1 LKFFAWHSRRRVFHA
16 GKKRRTAD
24 FEKREVRKM
33 RIVSNAL
40 QIRSMTEQDYQD
52 VFRMY
57 RQLAGK
63 NIFKNELDFSRIF
76 KSFFDR
82 KDREAYVAALHNRA
96 IGFVTLYYMD
106 VFHRSGQVASIQEL
120 VVTEEFRGRGVGQ
133 AIIEFVKQ
141 RVKERHCRGMEVA
154 TDLWQSGAKSF
165 YERCGLK
172 GQTQMMAI

>member
-1 LKFFAWHSRRRVFHA
+1 
-16 GKKRRTAD
+16 
-24 FEKREVRKM
+24 M

-40 QIRSMTEQDYQD
+40 QIRPIAQQDYQD
-52 VFRMY
+52 VFRMH
-57 RQLAGK
+57 RQLAG
-63 NIFKNELDFSRIF
+63 NSFFGGELEFSRIF
-76 KSFFDR
+76 KSFFER

-106 VFHRSGQVASIQEL
+106 VLHRSGQIVSIQEL

-133 AIIEFVKQ
+133 TLIEFVKQ
-141 RVKERHCRGMEVA
+141 KVKEHHCRGMEVA

-172 GQTQMMAI
+172 GKTQMLAI